1 MPKHTFRTSEGLA
14 YHYLKHGHRQKMTME
29 TYAVL
34 VHSMVWY
41 AETLVSEKGKKNPL
55 GGTMTKEGDQY
66 TWTYKWTSPWL
77 WS

>member
-1 MPKHTFRTSEGLA
+1 
-14 YHYLKHGHRQKMTME
+14 MTME